1 MGHIAPVNS
10 VDFAG
15 GNSDYLVTSGR
26 DRAVKIWHW
35 RSKAV
40 KLNIDLRKEG
50 RGTGQQ
56 PYSRKMISAPK
67 IHFNLIYFLG
77 LGKGSVFGSV
87 YGGITAQANNS
98 QLLQKKHKKSA
109 KYDDSVKPFP
119 DAVTQ

>member
-1 MGHIAPVNS
+1 MLTLIFGFTILQGCRLMGHIAPVNS

-50 RGTGQQ
+50 RGTGQ
-56 PYSRKMISAPK
+56 PFNRKLIS
-67 IHFNLIYFLG
+67 
-77 LGKGSVFGSV
+77 
-87 YGGITAQANNS
+87 
-98 QLLQKKHKKSA
+98 
-109 KYDDSVKPFP
+109 
-119 DAVTQ
+119 